1 MKSTLRAADL
11 LPVGTLGL
19 RSRRTRAVLSALGI
33 ALGIGAIVGVLGVTR
48 SSQSQLLAQ
57 IDRLGTNLLTV
68 TVGHDLSGREG
79 RLPPEAPSMI
89 GRVDGVDHVAPTAQ
103 LTGHQVYRSDL
114 IPAGQTGGLAVRA
127 CDTTLPAT
135 LDGTMRQGRF
145 LNAATVRYPVTV
157 LGAEA
162 AHAMGISRI
171 DPGSR
176 VRLGGHWFTV
186 AGVLNPLPL
195 APEIDRS
202 ALVGFP
208 VAGRLLGYDGHP
220 SRIYVRA
227 AQHRV
232 ENVAALLTGTA
243 NPAEPQGGAT
253 VNRPSDALTARIAV
267 AESYTTLFSVLGAIA
282 VLIGAIGI
290 ANVMVISVLERRAE
304 IGLRRA
310 LGAARVHVAVQFFTE
325 SLVLSALGGIAG
337 VLFGISVTAA
347 MAYLRGWAVLV
358 PGIAVWGG
366 LGIAML
372 AGTVAGL
379 YPALRASRLS
389 PTDALR
395 TT

>member
-1 MKSTLRAADL
+1 
-11 LPVGTLGL
+11 
-19 RSRRTRAVLSALGI
+19 
-33 ALGIGAIVGVLGVTR
+33 
-48 SSQSQLLAQ
+48 
-57 IDRLGTNLLTV
+57 
-68 TVGHDLSGREG
+68 
-79 RLPPEAPSMI
+79 
-89 GRVDGVDHVAPTAQ
+89 
-103 LTGHQVYRSDL
+103 
-114 IPAGQTGGLAVRA
+114 
-127 CDTTLPAT
+127 
-135 LDGTMRQGRF
+135 
-145 LNAATVRYPVTV
+145 
-157 LGAEA
+157 
-162 AHAMGISRI
+162 
-171 DPGSR
+171 
-176 VRLGGHWFTV
+176 V

-208 VAGRLLGYDGHP
+208 VAEQLLGYDGHP

-227 AQHRV
+227 AQNRV
-232 ENVAALLTGTA
+232 ENVAALLTDTA

-253 VNRPSDALTARIAV
+253 VNRPSDALTARTAV
-267 AESYTTLFSVLGAIA
+267 AKSYTTLFSVLGAIA

-310 LGAARVHVAVQFFTE
+310 LGAARVHVAMQFFTE

-347 MAYLRGWAVLV
+347 TAYLRGWAVLV
-358 PGIAVWGG
+358 PGVAVWGG
-366 LGIAML
+366 LAIAML